1 MPSGWIAYCVRP
13 VEVAVRRSR
22 RPVPEIHGWIA
33 VDKPAG
39 MTSTMVSNRVRRLTG
54 VAKCGHGGTLD
65 PLATGVLPIAL
76 GNATKTVAYAMD
88 AEKSYLF
95 GLRWGEERDTDD
107 ADGQVT
113 ATSDV
118 RPDRAAIVSALPAF
132 VGLIEQVPPAYSAV
146 KVAGER
152 AYKLARESRPVELN
166 SRIVSIRK
174 FALVDMS
181 DGDTALFEVVSG
193 KGAYMRS
200 LARDL
205 ARRLG
210 TVGHVCELRRTRV
223 GAFAEARA
231 VPLETLEGLGHIGP
245 DSPYLLPVETA
256 LADIPAL
263 ALTGSEAASLR
274 RGQAVA
280 LFGAT
285 DLDRIGHLADGATV
299 RAESGGRIVAL
310 ARFEGGRVHPMRV
323 MNP

>member
-1 MPSGWIAYCVRP
+1 M
-13 VEVAVRRSR
+13 RRNR
-22 RPVPEIHGWIA
+22 RDGPEINGWLA

-39 MTSTMVSNRVRRLTG
+39 MTSTTVSNRIRRLAG
-54 VAKCGHGGTLD
+54 NAKCGHGGTLD

-76 GNATKTVAYAMD
+76 GSATKTVSFAMD
-88 AEKSYLF
+88 AEKSYRF

-107 ADGQVT
+107 ADGAVT
-113 ATSDV
+113 ATSDY
-118 RPDRAAIVSALPAF
+118 RPDRAAIVAALPAF
-132 VGLIEQVPPAYSAV
+132 TGLVEQIPPAYSAI

-152 AYKLARESRPVELN
+152 AYKLARESRPVEL
-166 SRIVSIRK
+166 SPRVVSIRR
-174 FALVDMS
+174 FELLEMVDR
-181 DGDTALFEVVSG
+181 DTALFEVVSG

-223 GAFAEARA
+223 GAFSEARA
-231 VPLETLEGLGHIGP
+231 VPLESLEALGHIAP
-245 DSPYLLPVETA
+245 DCPYLLPVETV

-274 RGQAVA
+274 RGQTVA
-280 LFGAT
+280 LFQAT

-299 RAESGGRIVAL
+299 RAESGGRVVAL